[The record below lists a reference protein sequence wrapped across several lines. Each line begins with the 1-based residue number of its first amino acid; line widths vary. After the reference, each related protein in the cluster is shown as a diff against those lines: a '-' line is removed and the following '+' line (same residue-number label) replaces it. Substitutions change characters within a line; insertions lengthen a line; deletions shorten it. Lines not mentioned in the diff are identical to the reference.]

1 MDRQNVIRWL
11 DSYVKLKGERDGI
24 LAQIAELEEDRSAS
38 QLRSPQLSGMP
49 HAGKISDPTAESAQR
64 FAALMDRYEAS
75 AAELYGRMSEIEAAI
90 KEVPNPDQ
98 RYMLRA
104 HYLRGLEWEA
114 VAKEKSY
121 SVSGCTTLARKG
133 ISYICESVYA
143 IVSEPEV

>member
-1 MDRQNVIRWL
+1 MDRQDVIRWL
-11 DSYVKLKGERDGI
+11 DSYVKLKDERDGI
-24 LAQIAELEEDRSAS
+24 LRQIRELEQDRAAS

-49 HAGKISDPTAESAQR
+49 RAGKISDPTAESAQR

-90 KEVPNPDQ
+90 AEVPNPDQ

-114 VAKEKSY
+114 VAEEKSY
-121 SVSGCTTLARKG
+121 SVSGCTTLAGKG